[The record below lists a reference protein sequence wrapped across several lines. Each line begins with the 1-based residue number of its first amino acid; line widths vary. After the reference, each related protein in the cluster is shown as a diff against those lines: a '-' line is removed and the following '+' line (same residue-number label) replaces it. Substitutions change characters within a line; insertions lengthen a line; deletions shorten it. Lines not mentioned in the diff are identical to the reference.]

1 MPSLIAFWKGD
12 VQRRIDGVVRM
23 VMGYLL
29 SGAFGITVE
38 HGWAYEG
45 IGLYLTR
52 SLVRT
57 RLVWFAQPARNL
69 DHEKDFALRRRL
81 LDPETNWIDEANR
94 LLQTGKAP
102 PLAELLEKGV
112 NDLTT
117 EDLLFAYLLGT
128 YVLEAQP
135 EKATAIL
142 VSTGL
147 GKPSARA
154 FEGAL
159 GMDLADF
166 EPHLTRWLS
175 ERR

>member
-1 MPSLIAFWKGD
+1 MNP
-12 VQRRIDGVVRM
+12 
-23 VMGYLL
+23 
-29 SGAFGITVE
+29 
-38 HGWAYEG
+38 
-45 IGLYLTR
+45 
-52 SLVRT
+52 
-57 RLVWFAQPARNL
+57 
-69 DHEKDFALRRRL
+69 LRRQFLRQAAAFRPRL
-81 LDPETNWIDEANR
+81 ERLEPRDCPSCTVFQREQTLVVLGDDEANR

-102 PLAELLEKGV
+102 PLGELLEKGV